1 MISKKELLFR
11 LLYLE
16 ESLIYL
22 VERVDILEE
31 KSKPAKKTTKKTT
44 KKSKK

>member
-1 MISKKELLFR
+1 MVSKKELLLR

-16 ESLIYL
+16 
-22 VERVDILEE
+22 ERVDILEE

-44 KKSKK
+44 KKSK